1 MAKVSIITASYNY
14 ENYIVETIQS
24 VLNQTFKDWEL
35 IVVDDGSSDNS
46 VNVIKDFCL
55 KDERIKFFQHENGV
69 NKGLCETIKL
79 GISKATTDWIVFLE
93 SDDTITPDYLEKK
106 FNIIEKFPEV
116 DFIYNDVNMFG
127 DKTLIDEY
135 NIGYFDIVRPI
146 LNNLSYPT
154 EMLDLFQKLKNN
166 NLISTFSVVMIKKSL
181 FENIDFNS
189 PIKPYLDW
197 YLWLQI
203 ISKTNCKFYYLPDK
217 LTNWRMHK
225 ASYISAKLKHKEKF
239 LFDIK
244 KNELLYLRFSK
255 LHLFLFN
262 FIRILRKAS
271 IKIHLKKGEIFIF
284 GRVFKFLPTK

>member
-14 ENYIVETIQS
+14 ENYIVQTIES
-24 VLNQTFKDWEL
+24 ILNQTFKDWEL
-35 IVVDDGSSDNS
+35 IVVDDGSSDDS
-46 VNVIKDFCL
+46 VNVIKRFCL
-55 KDERIKFFQHENGV
+55 KDDRIKLFQHENGV
-69 NKGLCETIKL
+69 NKGLAETIKL
-79 GISKATTDWIVFLE
+79 GLSKATADWIAFVE
-93 SDDTITPDYLEKK
+93 SDDIIRPDYLQKK
-106 FNIIEKFPEV
+106 FDIVDKFPEV

-127 DKTLIDEY
+127 DETLIQEY
-135 NIGYFDIVRPI
+135 NVGYFDRIRPI

-154 EMLDLFQKLKNN
+154 MLLDLFQKLKNY
-166 NLISTFSVVMIKKSL
+166 NLISTFSVVMIRRKL
-181 FENIDFNS
+181 FKNIDFNS

-284 GRVFKFLPTK
+284 GHMFRFLPMK